1 MGVTKGDVEV
11 FEVEIEE
18 EPEVQTEE
26 EETQQEFNMD
36 DFIQMSQE
44 DLQPEGTQ
52 ADEDDAVNSSGESYD
67 LWFIYNYLVYRFLTL
82 KL

>member
-67 LWFIYNYLVYRFLTL
+67 L
-82 KL
+82 